1 MPWLNRIALR
11 LVVLFLGII
20 GISSLWAALADSSA
34 KSRGKGVGLGAGMT
48 TLAITTA
55 AEIMGHHIRRR
66 LRRSL
71 GGGFPYDFE
80 QDIQRL
86 KLHRRLA
93 IRVILL
99 VLSVAVFAA
108 SGMYL

>member
-1 MPWLNRIALR
+1 
-11 LVVLFLGII
+11 
-20 GISSLWAALADSSA
+20 
-34 KSRGKGVGLGAGMT
+34 MT
-48 TLAITTA
+48 TLAIITA
-55 AEIMGHHIRRR
+55 AEIMGHHVPRR
-66 LRRSL
+66 LRRTL
-71 GGGFPYDFE
+71 GGGFLYDFE